1 MAFARLLL
9 LALAA
14 CVVSASV
21 RLENNIPLFYDS
33 EYVPHYGQP
42 ISQCELLLQVGWV
55 PSKLVPAPCARL
67 PGCPNSFC
75 IDHSPAGHSV

>member
-9 LALAA
+9 LLALATCA
-14 CVVSASV
+14 ASASV

-42 ISQCELLLQVGWV
+42 ISQCELLLQVG
-55 PSKLVPAPCARL
+55 
-67 PGCPNSFC
+67 
-75 IDHSPAGHSV
+75 